1 MDVETRGPASFDVD
15 PHVPEDLQHL
25 VKAVIANLLTNDI
38 AVVVQKEEGGE
49 VGHVVL
55 LNELG
60 ILVHVHR
67 FRCQPAL
74 IPVIDRIQNFGHLFA
89 GRSTGPGQGYQSR
102 QVLSLGMNGTENES
116 QKKENRHKHRSH
128 YRTLPFASKEC
139 VPFAFSRNTA
149 ARASAKALHPAS
161 PLKGL
166 AAVVENQAFLF
177 KEFL

>member
-1 MDVETRGPASFDVD
+1 MMENATIAAIVIFVVAYALIISEKTLSTDAETRGPASFDVD

-128 YRTLPFASKEC
+128 YRTLPFASKE
-139 VPFAFSRNTA
+139 T
-149 ARASAKALHPAS
+149 LI
-161 PLKGL
+161 
-166 AAVVENQAFLF
+166 
-177 KEFL
+177 